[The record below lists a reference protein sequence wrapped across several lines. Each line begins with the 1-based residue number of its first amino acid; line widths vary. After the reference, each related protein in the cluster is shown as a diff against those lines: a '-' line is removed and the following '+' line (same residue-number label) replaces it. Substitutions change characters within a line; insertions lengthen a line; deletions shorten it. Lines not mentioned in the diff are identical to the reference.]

1 MEFLDRWVAVIIPN
15 CDTPELAKNISKHI
29 FRNTLIVNQN
39 YRVITVNNGSQNL
52 NWEDKLENYITVS
65 FPVEMTHAILLGL
78 HFADAQEKLLRKKFD
93 AYWILTT
100 SVSFLLED
108 DYLSPMMKVLFS
120 SDDIVMVS
128 PAISGTAWEELNK
141 SEGYSKSVRAIDNN
155 AVLYKADWFNSIG
168 RYDPDLTCAWG
179 SSLETCWMARR
190 DGKKIIVIN
199 DLEMAKDDGIAERM
213 GRRLLSRED
222 RNSRC
227 SEEMHRILGAK
238 YGPNFLEKLRKE
250 FWNG

>member
-1 MEFLDRWVAVIIPN
+1 MEFQNKRVAIIIPN
-15 CDTPELAKNISKHI
+15 CDTPELVSSLSLHI
-29 FRNTLIVNQN
+29 MENTVGFSIPDFQLLV
-39 YRVITVNNGSQNL
+39 VNNGYYAK
-52 NWEDKLENYITVS
+52 DYTFFNYINVNH
-65 FPVEMTHAILLGL
+65 PLEMTHAILLGL
-78 HFADAQEKLLRKKFD
+78 SYFDAIEHLDQTKFD

-100 SVSFLLED
+100 SVSFLRED
-108 DYLSPMMKVLFS
+108 DYLSPMIEMLFS

-190 DGKKIIVIN
+190 DKKRIIVIN

-227 SEEMHRILGAK
+227 SEEMHRVLGAK

>member
-1 MEFLDRWVAVIIPN
+1 MGFLSKRVAIIIPN
-15 CDTPELAKNISKHI
+15 CDTPELVEGLVDQI
-29 FRNTLIVNQN
+29 FNLSSFYDSFTVL
-39 YRVITVNNGSQNL
+39 TVNNGYKGL
-52 NWEDKLENYITVS
+52 DYTKHFYVTCS
-65 FPVEMTHAILLGL
+65 FPLEMTHAILVGL
-78 HFADAQEKLLRKKFD
+78 SALDAKEKLTGGKFD

-100 SVSFLLED
+100 SVRFLQNK
-108 DYLSPMMKVLFS
+108 DYLTPMVEMLFS

-190 DGKKIIVIN
+190 DKKRIIVIN

-227 SEEMHRILGAK
+227 SEEMHRVLGAK